1 METRFLIDHKSPST
15 SMSLD
20 VWKELEG
27 QLAYLND
34 HNVTV
39 DFFQGFNAQGP
50 GAGDI
55 SWSAMS
61 EETKRWWVSY
71 VIARMAAFANIG
83 GFQYAWYACGKTR
96 WLSPFPT
103 RNDQFTQT
111 GPGLTRPGI
120 NIGKAEK

>member
-1 METRFLIDHKSPST
+1 MRFLIDPKSPST

-83 GFQYAWYACGKTR
+83 GFQYAWCGKTR
-96 WLSPFPT
+96 WLSPFRT